1 MPENKPIIET
11 YYPTYQWNY
20 IWGNLSS
27 VFILLKEREVLF
39 KFIHEVLPTKK
50 RLKEMKR
57 SESSKCNL
65 CDQEE
70 SNIHMVYY
78 CTAKYDIVIWF
89 KSILRKYCGVQVTN
103 FINLLFLDPPK
114 SSKKIKNTCISLI
127 ATYIVC
133 MWYVRD
139 KNMDTNG
146 IIRYIKGEIVMKH
159 RYIEY
164 AMANK
169 FRNMIT
175 QHYFDLDKNDI

>member
-1 MPENKPIIET
+1 MKTIE
-11 YYPTYQWNY
+11 Y
-20 IWGNLSS
+20 
-27 VFILLKEREVLF
+27 
-39 KFIHEVLPTKK
+39 
-50 RLKEMKR
+50 
-57 SESSKCNL
+57 SKCNF

-89 KSILRKYCGVQVTN
+89 KSILRKYCGVQVTK

-114 SSKKIKNTCISLI
+114 SPKKVKNTYISLI

-139 KNMDTNG
+139 KNMDTNSV
-146 IIRYIKGEIVMKH
+146 IEYIKGEIVMKH

-164 AMANK
+164 VMANK
-169 FRNMIT
+169 FSNMVTQQYSTLDRN
-175 QHYFDLDKNDI
+175 DL